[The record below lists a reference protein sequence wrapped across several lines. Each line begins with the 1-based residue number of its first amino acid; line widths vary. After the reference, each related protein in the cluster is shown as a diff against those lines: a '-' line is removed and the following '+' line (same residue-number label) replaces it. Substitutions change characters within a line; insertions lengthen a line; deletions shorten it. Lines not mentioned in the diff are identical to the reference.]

1 MARAELQFTFSECQI
16 KVTHSAKVTWFAEKD
31 FIDCNSI
38 KDVISIGIITQTGGS
53 ASFSSNMLTT
63 FPFREL

>member
-1 MARAELQFTFSECQI
+1 M
-16 KVTHSAKVTWFAEKD
+16 HSAKVTWFAEKD
-31 FIDCNSI
+31 FIDCNSM

-63 FPFREL
+63 FPFRELWTNTVDLEYRHEIK